1 MLRVNSRMG
10 PSVRYWEMHTA
21 RCQHSAAI
29 VTEELKPA
37 TPWLL
42 RERLADLAPL
52 FTAPLV
58 FVHPDTSSRLS
69 EPQSIKTQR
78 KCEEKKRKE
87 KKSSMS
93 VRPPASRVAS
103 STDHSAE
110 LNHISGSTQCIHAD
124 WSDSFFFLF
133 PFFLIPLRQ
142 IVPPVCTYL
151 PTKFLSDRRN
161 AIMRK
166 HFPPKKKKDKKEVR
180 IRKLALAF
188 SSAKSNSPP
197 PRSLEGSLRNER
209 NTQVFFPA

>member
-87 KKSSMS
+87 KKKLN
-93 VRPPASRVAS
+93 VRTPSRFSRCIKHGPLRRTQSHLRVNPMHSRGLVRFLFLSFPLFFNSFTANCTSRVYIL
-103 STDHSAE
+103 TYE
-110 LNHISGSTQCIHAD
+110 V
-124 WSDSFFFLF
+124 
-133 PFFLIPLRQ
+133 PFRQ
-142 IVPPVCTYL
+142 
-151 PTKFLSDRRN
+151 
-161 AIMRK
+161 A
-166 HFPPKKKKDKKEVR
+166 
-180 IRKLALAF
+180 
-188 SSAKSNSPP
+188 
-197 PRSLEGSLRNER
+197 
-209 NTQVFFPA
+209 